1 MRKNLRKTYIS
12 LNINMNKQDL
22 AKKIKDLLIIKQD
35 DNSYHLF
42 GQYVITRDN
51 NQIYTISHIYDS
63 DISNLNFAELKYAV
77 TWCVFHKNK
86 KLKELPKIADLDEQ
100 LSGLQVSIE
109 QLKKL
114 SVKGDKDNRPIYL
127 AKLSERKLKR
137 QQALKLMNDYIDTS
151 KSWQTR
157 LFKEYQTL

>member
-1 MRKNLRKTYIS
+1 
-12 LNINMNKQDL
+12 MNKQDL

-42 GQYVITRDN
+42 GQYVITKDN
-51 NQIYTISHIYDS
+51 NQIYKISHIHDPE
-63 DISNLNFAELKYAV
+63 ISNLYFAELKHAV

-86 KLKELPKIADLDEQ
+86 KLKELTKIEELDER

-109 QLKKL
+109 QLKRL
-114 SVKGDKDNRPIYL
+114 STKGNKEDRPIYL
-127 AKLSERKLKR
+127 AKLSERKFKR
-137 QQALKLMNDYIDTS
+137 QQAQKAMNDYIDTS
-151 KSWQTR
+151 KHWQTK